1 MNQLQLLVVLGLLTA
16 GGVGLALAMNGGSQP
31 PPPPLIVS
39 VGQPVIG

>member
-16 GGVGLALAMNGGSQP
+16 GGVGLALATNRSPQ
-31 PPPPLIVS
+31 PPPLIVS